1 MKVISGVTR
10 WLLTLCL
17 PLMLLSASIGVA
29 VNSLW
34 LYNYGFE
41 KYGVSHT
48 TGLAEVELEN
58 VAAGLISYFNSGEEN
73 IRLTAIKN
81 GKPFELFN
89 EREVIHLRDVKGLIW
104 LDYRLLVGTLL
115 YILSYTAVR
124 LFWRKERHQLAL
136 GVVYGSGV
144 TLALVLV
151 LGLGALLDFDRF
163 FLQFHL
169 ISFANDLWMLDPTRD
184 YLIMLFPSGFWYDAT
199 LFCALATVGM
209 ALVLGAVG
217 TVYLKKRKALSEK
230 G

>member
-1 MKVISGVTR
+1 
-10 WLLTLCL
+10 
-17 PLMLLSASIGVA
+17 MLLSASIGVA

-41 KYGVSHT
+41 KYGVSRT

-58 VAAGLISYFNSGEEN
+58 VAAELISYFNSGEEN
-73 IRLTAIKN
+73 IRLTAIKD

-104 LDYRLLVGTLL
+104 LGYRLLVGTLL

-124 LFWRKERHQLAL
+124 LFWRRERRQLAL
-136 GVVYGSGV
+136 SVVYGSGV

-199 LFCALATVGM
+199 LFCALTTVGM

-217 TVYLKKRKALSEK
+217 AVYLKKRKVLSEK
-230 G
+230 GQINGIR

>member
-1 MKVISGVTR
+1 
-10 WLLTLCL
+10 
-17 PLMLLSASIGVA
+17 MLLSASIGVA

-34 LYNYGFE
+34 LYNYDFE
-41 KYGVSHT
+41 KYGVSRT

-58 VAAGLISYFNSGEEN
+58 VAAELISYFNSGEEN
-73 IRLTAIKN
+73 IRLTAIKD

-104 LDYRLLVGTLL
+104 LGYRLLVGTLL

-124 LFWRKERHQLAL
+124 LFWRRERRQLAL
-136 GVVYGSGV
+136 SVVYGSGV

-199 LFCALATVGM
+199 LFCALTTVGM

-217 TVYLKKRKALSEK
+217 AVYLKKRKVLSEK
-230 G
+230 GQINGIR